1 MQISKI
7 FLNLFLVGF
16 LLFGFLYV
24 RKAIQ
29 YGKDKAVW
37 EAKAEELFNDITV
50 LEIEAEAQYAS
61 AMVWMG
67 KANEHAEEV
76 VVVKEKLKEERLAHV
91 RDLAKIPALA
101 PDEVVSDL
109 RRRLQVAEK
118 EIILTERGVV
128 FSLAASRLVLSRV
141 RSYDFNL
148 AFERPLIEG
157 IVAEQGE
164 EIKDLRLTIKG
175 FENTTAIL
183 YKDIDKWKK
192 LYEGEHELRIAG
204 EGFNLFSTKNLVV
217 GGVITAVLVGLSFVL

>member
-37 EAKAEELFNDITV
+37 EAKAEELFNDITA
-50 LEIEAEAQYAS
+50 LEVEAEAQYAS
-61 AMVWMG
+61 AMEWKG
-67 KANEHAEEV
+67 EADEHAEEIV
-76 VVVKEKLKEERLAHV
+76 DLKETLRKTRIDHARE
-91 RDLAKIPALA
+91 LAKINELA
-101 PDEVVSDL
+101 PDEVVSEFHS
-109 RRRLQVAEK
+109 RLQVAEE
-118 EIILTERGVV
+118 EIILTEQGVV

-148 AFERPLIEG
+148 AFERPLIEK

-164 EIKDLRLTIKG
+164 EIRDLRLTITG
-175 FENTTAIL
+175 FENTTATL
-183 YKDIDKWKK
+183 YKDIDKWKEA
-192 LYEGEHELRIAG
+192 YEGEHKLRIAG